1 MKEEIIFQS
10 EGVDIHGELYTAS
23 SSGSRVVVFCH
34 DAFESQENWIQ
45 YAQQMN
51 VEGWSVFLFDFAGH
65 GKSRGLR
72 SLVNLRIWAY
82 NLRDALTALEKS
94 GYGPFAVV
102 GEGLGGSAVLLAA
115 AHDQRIESAVVLST
129 PMILQPSLAERV
141 AYGLASGAAKI
152 KKAIFKR
159 PLTLSR
165 VNELKEMHFLFDES
179 ANEQYVSN
187 ERLQQAYAAVPVPE
201 SLDSVWMDISEAVEK
216 IHLPLLVI
224 HGKQDAMIPVNQ
236 SKKIVDLLKGPRE
249 LKVMEESGHAL
260 HLDQKKE
267 EVFRLILD
275 WINGHRKEK

>member
-1 MKEEIIFQS
+1 M
-10 EGVDIHGELYTAS
+10 
-23 SSGSRVVVFCH
+23 FCH
-34 DAFESQENWIQ
+34 DAFEAQENWIQ

-51 VEGWSVFLFDFAGH
+51 VEGWSAFLFDFAGH
-65 GKSRGLR
+65 GKSEGLR

-82 NLRDALTALEKS
+82 NLRDALTALEKR

-102 GEGLGGSAVLLAA
+102 GEGIGGSAVLLAT
-115 AHDQRIESAVVLST
+115 AHDQRIESAGVLST

-141 AYGLASGAAKI
+141 AYGLASGAARI

-165 VNELKEMHFLFDES
+165 VNELKGMRFLFDET

-187 ERLQQAYAAVPVPE
+187 ERLQQTYAAVPIPE
-201 SLDSVWMDISEAVEK
+201 SLDSVWMDISEAVQK
-216 IHLPLLVI
+216 IQLPVLVI
-224 HGKQDAMIPVNQ
+224 HSKQDAVIPVNQ
-236 SKKIVDLLKGPRE
+236 SKKIYDVLKGPKE
-249 LKVMEESGHAL
+249 LKVMEEIGHAL

-275 WINGHRKEK
+275 WINDHRKEK